1 MIVLHE
7 GPASEFSTAAFGK
20 FSDIFK
26 EGIVRYGDR
35 KGPIANTVISMQQF
49 FTTEHLIAFILG
61 SIIGSF
67 ANVCIHRLPSRQSIV
82 FPSSQCP
89 HCQQA
94 IRPWHNIPLL
104 SYLLLKGCCAYCH
117 APISWRYP
125 LVEFLCGLL
134 YVLVYHHFGLSI
146 QGVVFALLVTSLLII
161 SFIDLAHKIIPDV
174 ITLPGIVAGILIS
187 SLVTLVGLDN
197 SALIGLGSAALGVVL
212 GGGLFFL
219 VAVLSRGGMGG
230 GDIKL
235 IAMIGAFLGWR
246 AVLVTIFL
254 GALSGA
260 IVGIG
265 LMLLHKKGRK
275 DPLPF
280 GPFLALGA
288 LLAMV
293 GGQDVLLWYLYLP

>member
-1 MIVLHE
+1 M
-7 GPASEFSTAAFGK
+7 
-20 FSDIFK
+20 
-26 EGIVRYGDR
+26 
-35 KGPIANTVISMQQF
+35 VISMHQF

-82 FPSSQCP
+82 FPASQCP

-104 SYLLLKGCCAYCH
+104 SYLLLKGCCASCH

-134 YVLVYHHFGLSI
+134 YVVVYHHFGLSI
-146 QGVVFALLVTSLLII
+146 QSVVLALLATSLII
-161 SFIDLAHKIIPDV
+161 VSFIDLAHKIIPDI
-174 ITLPGIVAGILIS
+174 ITLPGIVAGLLASFFVTPGGFAS
-187 SLVTLVGLDN
+187 S
-197 SALIGLGSAALGVVL
+197 ALGVVL

-219 VAVLSRGGMGG
+219 VAILSRGGMGG

-260 IVGIG
+260 MVGIG

-288 LLAMV
+288 LFAMV
-293 GGQDVLLWYLYLP
+293 WGQDVLLWYLYLS

>member
-1 MIVLHE
+1 
-7 GPASEFSTAAFGK
+7 
-20 FSDIFK
+20 
-26 EGIVRYGDR
+26 
-35 KGPIANTVISMQQF
+35 
-49 FTTEHLIAFILG
+49 
-61 SIIGSF
+61 
-67 ANVCIHRLPSRQSIV
+67 
-82 FPSSQCP
+82 
-89 HCQQA
+89 
-94 IRPWHNIPLL
+94 
-104 SYLLLKGCCAYCH
+104 
-117 APISWRYP
+117 
-125 LVEFLCGLL
+125 
-134 YVLVYHHFGLSI
+134 VLVYHHFGLSI
-146 QGVVFALLVTSLLII
+146 QSVVFALLATSLLII

-187 SLVTLVGLDN
+187 SLVTLVGLGN
-197 SALIGLGSAALGVVL
+197 STLVGLGSAALGVVL

-260 IVGIG
+260 MVGIG
-265 LMLLHKKGRK
+265 LMLLYKKGRK

-293 GGQDVLLWYLYLP
+293 WGQDVLLWYLYFPS

>member
-1 MIVLHE
+1 
-7 GPASEFSTAAFGK
+7 
-20 FSDIFK
+20 
-26 EGIVRYGDR
+26 
-35 KGPIANTVISMQQF
+35 
-49 FTTEHLIAFILG
+49 
-61 SIIGSF
+61 
-67 ANVCIHRLPSRQSIV
+67 
-82 FPSSQCP
+82 
-89 HCQQA
+89 
-94 IRPWHNIPLL
+94 
-104 SYLLLKGCCAYCH
+104 
-117 APISWRYP
+117 
-125 LVEFLCGLL
+125 
-134 YVLVYHHFGLSI
+134 VLVYHHFGLSI